1 MEQQAPTKIAEA
13 QPSAEEQASTQAAQE
28 QASTQAEQA
37 STDERST
44 TQKLALSREMTAG
57 KANQVAAIV
66 VLALLS
72 TITTLALP
80 LIGGAFVA
88 ELEKGGGAVTSAA
101 LWMVGVGL
109 AAAVTGTLSGYLLS
123 KLGIDL
129 VTKLRVRTLKHSLGL
144 PLKIAR
150 REGTG
155 DLAAR
160 LTSDSSQVRGLTEV
174 GPLQLPMAALQ
185 VLATLVIMGFLD
197 GILLLMTVGS
207 FLIAIIG
214 VVFVVKAIRKKFE
227 ALQAGVG
234 KLSDDFVATLEA
246 LTVVKAHRAES
257 RLVRSFSERAEN
269 LGGLE
274 IAAAR
279 LEAMVVPV
287 MTLAQQV
294 ALVVVIMGGGVR
306 YVAGEISLPNLV
318 SFLLLLLQ
326 LAAPLVMAI
335 QAIGAIQAGLV
346 AKQRFESVFSLPF
359 EQVDDRA
366 EGGEPVAVA
375 PGTPAVVLQGVG
387 FAYEAGRPVLEDVGF
402 AVPPSGL
409 TAMVGRSGAGKTT
422 VLGLIERFMEL
433 DSGSISVYGREVSDW
448 PLSELRGRIA
458 YVDQSFTLL
467 RDTVRNNLLLGLDK
481 TVPDEVLLDVLEQVG
496 LREEISALPQGLDT
510 PIGGEND
517 LSGGQRQRLAL
528 AGVLLS
534 DARLVLLDEPSSQLD
549 SLNEGRLR
557 EVVDR
562 LAEDRAVLVVAHRLS
577 TVQHARHVILLDQGK
592 VLAQGT
598 HERLM
603 SESEPYAEL
612 VHGQMLRPVDS
623 VRMS

>member
-1 MEQQAPTKIAEA
+1 
-13 QPSAEEQASTQAAQE
+13 
-28 QASTQAEQA
+28 
-37 STDERST
+37 
-44 TQKLALSREMTAG
+44 MTAG

-66 VLALLS
+66 LLALLS

-80 LIGGAFVA
+80 LIGGGFVA
-88 ELEKGGGAVTSAA
+88 ELEKGGGAVTTAA
-101 LWMVGVGL
+101 LWMVAVGL
-109 AAAVTGTLSGYLLS
+109 AAAITGTLSGYLLAR
-123 KLGIDL
+123 LGIDL
-129 VTKLRVRTLKHSLGL
+129 VTKLRVRTLRHALGL

-160 LTSDSSQVRGLTEV
+160 LTSDSSQIRGLTEV

-185 VLATLVIMGFLD
+185 VVATLIIMGVLD
-197 GILLLMTVGS
+197 WILLLMTVGS

-214 VVFVVKAIRKKFE
+214 VVFVIKAIRQKFE
-227 ALQAGVG
+227 ALQTGVG

-257 RLVRSFSERAEN
+257 RLAKSFSERAQN

-274 IAAAR
+274 SAAAR

-294 ALVVVIMGGGVR
+294 ALVIVIMGGGVR
-306 YVAGEISLPNLV
+306 YVSGDISLPNLV

-326 LAAPLVMAI
+326 LAAPLIMAI
-335 QAIGAIQAGLV
+335 QATGAIQAGLV
-346 AKQRFESVFSLPF
+346 AKQRFESVFSLPY
-359 EQVDDRA
+359 EQVDDGA
-366 EGGEPVAVA
+366 EDREPVAVDPA
-375 PGTPAVVLQGVG
+375 APAVVLHEVG
-387 FAYEAGRPVLEDVGF
+387 FAYEEGQPVLEDVGF
-402 AVPPSGL
+402 TVPSSGL

-433 DSGSISVYGREVSDW
+433 DSGRISVFGRELPEW
-448 PLSELRGRIA
+448 PLSDLRGRIA

-467 RDTVRNNLLLGLDK
+467 RDTIRNNLLLGLDR
-481 TVPDEVLLDVLEQVG
+481 TVPDDVLLDVLEQVG
-496 LREEISALPQGLDT
+496 LRDEIAALPQGLDT
-510 PIGGEND
+510 RIGGESD

-577 TVQHARHVILLDQGK
+577 TVQHARHVILLDRGK
-592 VLAQGT
+592 VQAQGT

-603 SESEPYAEL
+603 SECEPYAEL
-612 VHGQMLRPVDS
+612 VRGQMLRPVDS
-623 VRMS
+623 VRLS

>member
-1 MEQQAPTKIAEA
+1 MEQQAPTKIVEE
-13 QPSAEEQASTQAAQE
+13 QPATETADERPAAEEQPAT
-28 QASTQAEQA
+28 
-37 STDERST
+37 R
-44 TQKLALSREMTAG
+44 KLALSREMTAG

-66 VLALLS
+66 LLALLS

-88 ELEKGGGAVTSAA
+88 ELEKGGGAVTSTA
-101 LWMVGVGL
+101 LWMVAVGL
-109 AAAVTGTLSGYLLS
+109 AAAITGTLSGYLLS

-129 VTKLRVRTLKHSLGL
+129 VTKLRVRTLRHSLGL

-185 VLATLVIMGFLD
+185 VVATLVIMGFLD

-207 FLIAIIG
+207 FLIAIVG
-214 VVFVVKAIRKKFE
+214 VAFVVKAIRKKFE

-234 KLSDDFVATLEA
+234 KLSDDFVATLES

-346 AKQRFESVFSLPF
+346 AKQRFESVFSLPY

-366 EGGEPVAVA
+366 EDGEPVTVE
-375 PGTPAVVLQGVG
+375 PGTPAVVLHEVG
-387 FAYEAGRPVLEDVGF
+387 FAYEAGQPVLDDVGF
-402 AVPPSGL
+402 TVPPSGL

-433 DSGSISVYGREVSDW
+433 DSGKISVFGREVADW

-467 RDTVRNNLLLGLDK
+467 RDTVRNNLLLGLDES
-481 TVPDEVLLDVLEQVG
+481 VPDEVLLHALEQVG
-496 LREEISALPQGLDT
+496 LREEIAALPQGLDT
-510 PIGGEND
+510 RIGGEND

-577 TVQHARHVILLDQGK
+577 TVQHARHVILLDRGK

-603 SESEPYAEL
+603 SECEPYADL
-612 VHGQMLRPVDS
+612 VRGQMIRPVDS
-623 VRMS
+623 VPAS

>member
-1 MEQQAPTKIAEA
+1 M
-13 QPSAEEQASTQAAQE
+13 EEQSP
-28 QASTQAEQA
+28 
-37 STDERST
+37 

-57 KANQVAAIV
+57 KANQVAVIV
-66 VLALLS
+66 LLALLS
-72 TITTLALP
+72 TMTTLALP

-101 LWMVGVGL
+101 LWMVAVGL

-123 KLGIDL
+123 KLGIEL
-129 VTKLRVRTLKHSLGL
+129 VTKLRVRTLRHALGL

-185 VLATLVIMGFLD
+185 VVATLVIMGLLD
-197 GILLLMTVGS
+197 WVLLLMTVGS
-207 FLIAIIG
+207 FLVAIIG
-214 VVFVVKAIRKKFE
+214 VVFVIRAIRTKFE
-227 ALQAGVG
+227 ALQTGVG

-257 RLVRSFSERAEN
+257 RLVRSFSARAEN

-294 ALVVVIMGGGVR
+294 ALVIVIMGGGVR
-306 YVAGEISLPNLV
+306 YVSGELSLPNLV

-335 QAIGAIQAGLV
+335 QATGAIQAGLV
-346 AKQRFESVFSLPF
+346 AKQRFESVFSLPY
-359 EQVDDRA
+359 EQVDDRT
-366 EGGEPVAVA
+366 EGEPVAVA
-375 PGTPAVVLQGVG
+375 PGSPAVVLHGVG
-387 FAYEAGRPVLEDVGF
+387 FAYEAGRPVLDEVGF
-402 AVPPSGL
+402 IVPPNGL

-433 DSGSISVYGREVSDW
+433 DSGKISVFGRELPDW

-467 RDTVRNNLLLGLDK
+467 RDTVRNNLLLGLDQ
-481 TVPDEVLLDVLEQVG
+481 TVPDEVLLDALEQVG

-510 PIGGEND
+510 PIGGESD

-577 TVQHARHVILLDQGK
+577 TVQHARHVILLDRGK

-612 VHGQMLRPVDS
+612 VRGQMLRPVDS
-623 VRMS
+623 VSAS

>member
-1 MEQQAPTKIAEA
+1 MEERPATQIVAE
-13 QPSAEEQASTQAAQE
+13 PPPIHVAEEQPPPQEAQHPTE
-28 QASTQAEQA
+28 
-37 STDERST
+37 
-44 TQKLALSREMTAG
+44 KLALSREMTAG
-57 KANQVAAIV
+57 KANQVATIV
-66 VLALLS
+66 ALALLS
-72 TITTLALP
+72 TVTTLALP

-88 ELEKGGGAVTSAA
+88 ELEKGGGAVTSTA
-101 LWMVGVGL
+101 LWMVAAGL
-109 AAAVTGTLSGYLLS
+109 AAAATGTMSGYLLS
-123 KLGIDL
+123 KLGIQL
-129 VTKLRVRTLKHSLGL
+129 VTKLRVRTMKHALGL

-185 VLATLVIMGFLD
+185 VVATLVIMGFLD
-197 GILLLMTVGS
+197 WVLLLMTVGS

-214 VVFVVKAIRKKFE
+214 VTFVIKAIRAKFE
-227 ALQAGVG
+227 ALQTGVG

-257 RLVRSFSERAEN
+257 RLLRSFSERAEN
-269 LGGLE
+269 LSALE

-294 ALVVVIMGGGVR
+294 ALVIVIMGGGVR
-306 YVAGEISLPNLV
+306 YVAGEITLPNLV

-326 LAAPLVMAI
+326 LAAPLIMAI
-335 QAIGAIQAGLV
+335 QATGAIQAGLV
-346 AKQRFESVFSLPF
+346 AKQRFESVFSLPY
-359 EQVDDRA
+359 EQVDDRT
-366 EGGEPVAVA
+366 EGGEPVAVE
-375 PGTPAVVLQGVG
+375 PGVPAVVLNRVG
-387 FAYEAGRPVLEDVGF
+387 FAYEPGQPVLEDVGF
-402 AVPPSGL
+402 TVPPSGL

-433 DSGSISVYGREVSDW
+433 DSGKISVFGRELSDW

-467 RDTVRNNLLLGLDK
+467 RDTIRNNLLLGLDES
-481 TVPDEVLLDVLEQVG
+481 VPDEVLLDALEQVG

-510 PIGGEND
+510 PIGGESD

-528 AGVLLS
+528 AAALLS

-549 SLNEGRLR
+549 SLNESRLR
-557 EVVDR
+557 DVVDR

-577 TVQHARHVILLDQGK
+577 TVQHARHVILLDRGK

-612 VHGQMLRPVDS
+612 VHGQMLRPADS
-623 VRMS
+623 VRLA

>member
-1 MEQQAPTKIAEA
+1 MH
-13 QPSAEEQASTQAAQE
+13 
-28 QASTQAEQA
+28 
-37 STDERST
+37 
-44 TQKLALSREMTAG
+44 KLALSREMTAG
-57 KANQVAAIV
+57 KSSQVAVIV
-66 VLALLS
+66 ALALLS

-88 ELEKGGGAVTSAA
+88 ELEKGDGALTSTA
-101 LWMVGVGL
+101 LWMVGAGL
-109 AAAVTGTLSGYLLS
+109 IAAITGTLSGYLLS
-123 KLGIDL
+123 KLGIQL
-129 VTKLRVRTLKHSLGL
+129 VTKLRVRTLRHSLGL
-144 PLKIAR
+144 PLKIAK

-160 LTSDSSQVRGLTEV
+160 LTSDSSQIRGLTEV

-185 VLATLVIMGFLD
+185 VVATLVIMGLLD
-197 GILLLMTVGS
+197 WVLLLMTVGS
-207 FLIAIIG
+207 FLIAIVG
-214 VVFVVKAIRKKFE
+214 VVFVVIAIRKKFE
-227 ALQAGVG
+227 ALQTGVG
-234 KLSDDFVATLEA
+234 KLADDFVATMEA

-257 RLVRSFSERAEN
+257 RLVRSFSERAEK
-269 LGGLE
+269 LGVLE

-287 MTLAQQV
+287 MTLAQQI
-294 ALVVVIMGGGVR
+294 ALVSVIMGGGVR
-306 YVAGEISLPNLV
+306 YVAGDISLSGLV

-335 QAIGAIQAGLV
+335 QATGAIQAGLV
-346 AKQRFESVFSLPF
+346 AKQRFESVFSLPY
-359 EQVDDRA
+359 EQVDDRDEA
-366 EGGEPVAVA
+366 REPMVVE
-375 PGTPAVVLQGVG
+375 PGSAAVVLHDVG
-387 FAYEAGRPVLEDVGF
+387 FAYEAGQPVLKDVGF
-402 AVPPSGL
+402 TVPPNGL

-433 DSGSISVYGREVSDW
+433 DSGKIVVFGRELSEW
-448 PLSELRGRIA
+448 PLAELRGRIA

-467 RDTVRNNLLLGLDK
+467 RDTVRNNLLIGLDR
-481 TVPDEVLLDVLEQVG
+481 TVPDEVLLDALEQVG
-496 LREEISALPQGLDT
+496 LLEEISALPRGLDT
-510 PIGGEND
+510 AIGGESD

-534 DARLVLLDEPSSQLD
+534 EAKLVLLDEPSSQLD

-562 LAEDRAVLVVAHRLS
+562 LAQDRAVLVVAHRLS

-592 VLAQGT
+592 VLTQGT

-603 SESEPYAEL
+603 TESEPYAEL
-612 VHGQMLRPVDS
+612 VRGQMLRPVDS
-623 VRMS
+623 VQVS

>member
-1 MEQQAPTKIAEA
+1 MEERPATQIVAE
-13 QPSAEEQASTQAAQE
+13 PPPLHVAEEQPPPQE
-28 QASTQAEQA
+28 GPPA
-37 STDERST
+37 D
-44 TQKLALSREMTAG
+44 KLALSREMTAG

-66 VLALLS
+66 ALALLS
-72 TITTLALP
+72 TVTTLALP

-88 ELEKGGGAVTSAA
+88 ELEKGGGAVTSTA
-101 LWMVGVGL
+101 LWMVAAGL
-109 AAAVTGTLSGYLLS
+109 AAAATGTMSGYLLS
-123 KLGIDL
+123 KLGIQL
-129 VTKLRVRTLKHSLGL
+129 VTKLRVRTMKHALGL

-185 VLATLVIMGFLD
+185 VIATLVIMGFLD
-197 GILLLMTVGS
+197 WVLLLMTVGS
-207 FLIAIIG
+207 FLIAIVG
-214 VVFVVKAIRKKFE
+214 VTFVIKAIRAKFE
-227 ALQAGVG
+227 ALQTGVG

-246 LTVVKAHRAES
+246 LTVVKAHRAER
-257 RLVRSFSERAEN
+257 RLLRSFSERAEH
-269 LGGLE
+269 LSALE

-294 ALVVVIMGGGVR
+294 ALVIVIMGGGVR
-306 YVAGEISLPNLV
+306 YVAGEITLPSLV

-326 LAAPLVMAI
+326 LAAPLIMAI
-335 QAIGAIQAGLV
+335 QATGAIQAGLV
-346 AKQRFESVFSLPF
+346 AKQRFESVFSLPY

-366 EGGEPVAVA
+366 EGGEPVAVE
-375 PGTPAVVLQGVG
+375 PGAPAVVLNRVG
-387 FAYEAGRPVLEDVGF
+387 FAYEPGQPVLEDVGF
-402 AVPPSGL
+402 TVPPSGL

-433 DSGSISVYGREVSDW
+433 DSGKISVFGRELSDW

-467 RDTVRNNLLLGLDK
+467 RDTVRNNLLLGLDR
-481 TVPDEVLLDVLEQVG
+481 TVPDEVLLDALEQVG

-510 PIGGEND
+510 PIGGESD

-528 AGVLLS
+528 AGALLS

-549 SLNEGRLR
+549 SLNESRLR
-557 EVVDR
+557 DVVDR

-577 TVQHARHVILLDQGK
+577 TVQHARHVILLDRGK

-623 VRMS
+623 VRTA

>member
-1 MEQQAPTKIAEA
+1 
-13 QPSAEEQASTQAAQE
+13 
-28 QASTQAEQA
+28 
-37 STDERST
+37 
-44 TQKLALSREMTAG
+44 MTAG

-66 VLALLS
+66 LLALLS

-88 ELEKGGGAVTSAA
+88 ELEKGGGAVTSTA
-101 LWMVGVGL
+101 LWMVAVGL
-109 AAAVTGTLSGYLLS
+109 AAAITGTLSGYLLS

-129 VTKLRVRTLKHSLGL
+129 VTKLRVRTLRHSLGL

-185 VLATLVIMGFLD
+185 VVATLVIMGFLD

-207 FLIAIIG
+207 FLIAIVG
-214 VVFVVKAIRKKFE
+214 VAFVVKAIRKKFE

-234 KLSDDFVATLEA
+234 KLSDDFVATLES

-346 AKQRFESVFSLPF
+346 AKQRFESVFSLPY

-366 EGGEPVAVA
+366 EDGEPVTVE
-375 PGTPAVVLQGVG
+375 PGTPAVVLHEVG
-387 FAYEAGRPVLEDVGF
+387 FAYEAGQPVLDDVGF
-402 AVPPSGL
+402 TVPPSGL

-433 DSGSISVYGREVSDW
+433 DSGKISVFGREVADW

-467 RDTVRNNLLLGLDK
+467 RDTVRNNLLLGLDES
-481 TVPDEVLLDVLEQVG
+481 VPDEVLLHALEQVG
-496 LREEISALPQGLDT
+496 LREEIAALPQGLDT
-510 PIGGEND
+510 RIGGEND

-577 TVQHARHVILLDQGK
+577 TVQHARHVILLDRGK

-603 SESEPYAEL
+603 SECEPYADL
-612 VHGQMLRPVDS
+612 VRGQMIRPVDS
-623 VRMS
+623 VPAS